1 MSILDRYL
9 GRTVIAGTLLAL
21 LILLAVDLFF
31 AFANEVQDIGKGRY
45 GLAEVFIFIGLTIPR
60 RVYEMF
66 PMSALLGSLLT
77 LGALASSSELVA
89 IRAAGVSV
97 LRIAGSVLL
106 AGAIPLVLVAA
117 MGEWVAPLTEQMAQQ
132 RRSVAQSETITFRS
146 DHGLWARD
154 GRRFINIRRIL
165 PDGRLAEVEVFEL
178 GEGSQL
184 RAAMRAK
191 TASLSGDTWQLK
203 DVRRGELRENAVKLT
218 RAKTLDWSSLLSPQL
233 LNVVTIAP
241 QDLSARDLY
250 RYAQY
255 MRVNGLDDSRY
266 QLAFWQRVLAP
277 FAALVMLFLSIPFV
291 FGPLRSVSTG
301 QRLLWGVLTGVA
313 FYLVN
318 QTLGHV
324 GQVYGLPGAVSAAL
338 PPLLFLAGGIWVMR
352 RVR

>member
-1 MSILDRYL
+1 MRILDRYL
-9 GRTVIAGTLLAL
+9 GRAVVTGTLLAL

-45 GLAEVFIFIGLTIPR
+45 GLTDVFAFIGLTVPR
-60 RVYEMF
+60 RIYEMF
-66 PMSALLGSLLT
+66 PMAALLGSLLS

-97 LRIAGSVLL
+97 LRIAGSVLK
-106 AGAIPLVLVAA
+106 AGAIPLLIVAA
-117 MGEWVAPLTEQMAQQ
+117 IGEWVAPHTEQLAQQ
-132 RRSVAQSETITFRS
+132 QRSFAQSETITFRS
-146 DHGLWARD
+146 DRGLWARD
-154 GRRFINIRRIL
+154 GRRFINIRNIL

-178 GEGSQL
+178 GADNQL
-184 RAAMRAK
+184 LAAMRAK
-191 TASLSGDTWQLK
+191 SAAHTAGNWRLE
-203 DVRRGELRENAVKLT
+203 DVRRGELHDDALKLT
-218 RAKTLDWSSLLSPQL
+218 RARTLDWPSLLSPQL

-255 MRVNGLDDSRY
+255 MRDNGLDDSRY
-266 QLAFWQRVLAP
+266 QLAFWQRLLAP

-301 QRLLWGVLTGVA
+301 QRLLWGVLTGVG

-318 QTLGHV
+318 QTLGHM
-324 GQVYGLPGAVSAAL
+324 GQVYGMPGVLSAAL
-338 PPLLFLAGGIWVMR
+338 PPLLFLAGGVWVML

>member
-1 MSILDRYL
+1 MNILDRYL

-31 AFANEVQDIGKGRY
+31 AFASEVQDIGKGHY
-45 GLAEVFIFIGLTIPR
+45 GLTEVFVFIGLTVPR

-66 PMSALLGSLLT
+66 PMAALLGSLLT

-97 LRIAGSVLL
+97 LRIAGSVLM
-106 AGAIPLVLVAA
+106 AGALPLLLVAA
-117 MGEWVAPLTEQMAQQ
+117 LGEWVAPHTEQLAQQ
-132 RRSVAQSETITFRS
+132 RRSVAQSETVTFRS

-165 PDGRLAEVEVFEL
+165 PDGRLADVEVFEL
-178 GEGSQL
+178 GADNRL
-184 RAAMRAK
+184 LAAMRAK
-191 TASLSGDTWQLK
+191 TASHSGDTWQLQ
-203 DVRRGELRENAVKLT
+203 DVRRGELHESAIELT
-218 RAKTLDWSSLLSPQL
+218 RARTLDWPSLLSPQL

-250 RYAQY
+250 SYAKY
-255 MRVNGLDDSRY
+255 MRDNGLDDSRY
-266 QLAFWQRVLAP
+266 QLAFWQRVFAP

-318 QTLGHV
+318 QTLGHL
-324 GQVYGLPGAVSAAL
+324 GQVYGLPGVLSAAV
-338 PPLLFLAGGIWVMR
+338 PPLLFLGGGLWVMR

>member
-9 GRTVIAGTLLAL
+9 GRTVVAGMLLAL

-31 AFANEVQDIGKGRY
+31 AFANEMQDIGKGRY
-45 GLAEVFIFIGLTIPR
+45 GLSEVFIYIGLTVPR
-60 RVYEMF
+60 RIYEVF
-66 PMSALLGSLLT
+66 PMAALLGSLLT

-97 LRIAGSVLL
+97 LRIAGSVLA
-106 AGAIPLVLVAA
+106 AGAVPLLMVAA
-117 MGEWVAPLTEQMAQQ
+117 VGEWVAPHTEQLAQQ

-165 PDGRLAEVEVFEL
+165 PDGQLADVEVFEL
-178 GEGSQL
+178 GDDHQL
-184 RAAMRAK
+184 RAAMRA
-191 TASLSGDTWQLK
+191 TSATHSGDNWQLNG
-203 DVRRGELRENAVKLT
+203 VRRGELRENGVEVTQANSLE
-218 RAKTLDWSSLLSPQL
+218 WPSLLSPQL

-250 RYAQY
+250 QYARY
-255 MRVNGLDDSRY
+255 MRDNGLDDSRY
-266 QLAFWQRVLAP
+266 QLALWQRLLAP
-277 FAALVMLFLSIPFV
+277 AAALVMLFLSLPFV
-291 FGPLRSVSTG
+291 FGPLRSVSAG

-318 QTLGHV
+318 QTLGHM
-324 GQVYGLPGAVSAAL
+324 GQVYGLSAPLSAAL
-338 PPLLFLAGGIWVMR
+338 PPLLFLAGGLWVMQ

>member
-1 MSILDRYL
+1 MRIIDRYL

-31 AFANEVQDIGKGRY
+31 AFANEVQDLGKGRY
-45 GLAEVFIFIGLTIPR
+45 GLKEIFTFIGLTVPR

-66 PMSALLGSLLT
+66 PMAALLGSLLS

-97 LRIAGSVLL
+97 LRIAGSVLM
-106 AGAIPLVLVAA
+106 AGAIPLLIVAA
-117 MGEWVAPLTEQMAQQ
+117 IGEWVAPHAEQLAQQ
-132 RRSVAQSETITFRS
+132 QRSLAQSETITFRS

-154 GRRFINIRRIL
+154 GNRFINIRNIL
-165 PDGRLAEVEVFEL
+165 PDGRLSGVEVYEL
-178 GEGSQL
+178 GEGSEL
-184 RAAMRAK
+184 LATMRAR
-191 TASLSGDTWQLK
+191 TAAHAGGNWKLE
-203 DVRRGELRENAVKLT
+203 DVRRGEILDGKLELS
-218 RAKTLDWSSLLSPQL
+218 RAETMDWPSLLSPQL

-255 MRVNGLDDSRY
+255 MHDNGLDASRY
-266 QLAFWQRVLAP
+266 ELAFWQRLLAP

-301 QRLLWGVLTGVA
+301 QRLLWGVLTGVG
-313 FYLVN
+313 FYLLN
-318 QTLGHV
+318 QTLGHM
-324 GQVYGLPGAVSAAL
+324 GQVYGLPGPLSAAL
-338 PPLLFLAGGIWVMR
+338 PPLLFLAGGVWVMS